1 VLGIGQQYCLISAV
15 GRESSSK
22 VTVIRQ
28 LLIFLQS
35 DYCSGISVLGIGQQ
49 YCLISA
55 VGLESPSKVTV
66 IRQLQIVLAYVIQVC
81 SHCI

>member
-1 VLGIGQQYCLISAV
+1 MRLMKVYISP
-15 GRESSSK
+15 
-22 VTVIRQ
+22 
-28 LLIFLQS
+28 F

-66 IRQLQIVLAYVIQVC
+66 IRQLQIVLAYVIQVS
-81 SHCI
+81 SHCK